1 MALNVTRLFPLPNWP
16 PVYTEEQEISMG
28 GAGSSSSVSGG
39 TLKSNFGGVSNQ
51 SYQPLQQLKTEEK
64 EKEDEI
70 EDDSVEEKVKK
81 QLDLL

>member
-28 GAGSSSSVSGG
+28 GAGSSSSITGG
-39 TLKSNFGGVSNQ
+39 GLQNNFGNITNKNYVQIQ
-51 SYQPLQQLKTEEK
+51 SVQKEDKHHEDEEEENLEEK
-64 EKEDEI
+64 I
-70 EDDSVEEKVKK
+70 KK